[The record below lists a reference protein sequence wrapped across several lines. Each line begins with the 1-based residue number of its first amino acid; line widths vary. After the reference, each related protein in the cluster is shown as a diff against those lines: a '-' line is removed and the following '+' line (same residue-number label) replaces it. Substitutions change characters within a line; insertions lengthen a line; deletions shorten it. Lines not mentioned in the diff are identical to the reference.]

1 MTVIVVGFGSSSCRE
16 RERERERDCTVFS
29 SWILGLS
36 CLIWWLDGRRG
47 WGSFSWVLIFL
58 FSGRFQLFLLFCLG
72 LIFMFFDSVV
82 VIWGFF
88 FPVGFFCVCLPRKFM
103 GLKAK
108 VCFTGYM
115 GLGFG

>member
-1 MTVIVVGFGSSSCRE
+1 MTVIAVGFGSSSW

-88 FPVGFFCVCLPRKFM
+88 SSGIFLYLFAKKIYGFE
-103 GLKAK
+103 G
-108 VCFTGYM
+108 
-115 GLGFG
+115 